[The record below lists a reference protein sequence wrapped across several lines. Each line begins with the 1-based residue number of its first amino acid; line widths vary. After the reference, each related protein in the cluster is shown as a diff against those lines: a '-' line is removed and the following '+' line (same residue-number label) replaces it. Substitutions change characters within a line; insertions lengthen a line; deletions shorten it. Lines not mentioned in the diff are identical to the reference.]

1 MDDVRVFTGTLV
13 VDLVMSSA
21 RTLKDRRAPLR
32 SLVQKLRNQDLA
44 VAQVGEAE
52 LVQRAFLAV
61 TAVSGCENQLDSCLD
76 AAERI
81 IFASDFEVADLRR
94 LDYLESFPSAR

>member
-44 VAQVGEAE
+44 VAQVGAAE

-61 TAVSGCENQLDSCLD
+61 TAVSGSENQLDGCLD

>member
-1 MDDVRVFTGTLV
+1 MDDVRIYTGTLV

-21 RTLKDRRAPLR
+21 RTLKDRRGPLR
-32 SLVQKLRNQDLA
+32 SLMRKLRNQDLA
-44 VAQVGEAE
+44 AAQVGTAD

-61 TAVSGCENQLDSCLD
+61 TAVSGCESRLNECLD

-81 IFASDFEVADLRR
+81 IYASEFEVADLRR
-94 LDYLESFPSAR
+94 LDYVESFPSAL